1 MSESKYLRKVL
12 CELSEHAGYVEE
24 ENLQEFVDL
33 IIKSERIFVCGA
45 GRSGFIARGFAN
57 RLMHLGFTVYFV
69 GEPTTP
75 AIREEDLLIVSS
87 GSGGTGSLVTM
98 ARKAKDLGAKVA
110 LVTIFPDSVI
120 GQMADHV
127 VVLPGETPKSSLE
140 CRYQSFQPM
149 GNLFEQLSW
158 LTYDSVIMMLME
170 KLEINAQEMFARH
183 ANLE

>member
-1 MSESKYLRKVL
+1 MSESKYLRKIL

-57 RLMHLGFTVYFV
+57 RLMHLGFPVYFV

-110 LVTIFPDSVI
+110 LVTIFPDSLI
-120 GQMADHV
+120 GQVADHV
-127 VVLPGETPKSSLE
+127 VVLPGETPKSNLE
-140 CRYQSFQPM
+140 GRYHSFQPM
-149 GNLFEQLSW
+149 GNLFEQMSW
-158 LTYDSVIMMLME
+158 LTYDSVVMMIME
-170 KLEINAQEMFARH
+170 RLEINAQEMFARH